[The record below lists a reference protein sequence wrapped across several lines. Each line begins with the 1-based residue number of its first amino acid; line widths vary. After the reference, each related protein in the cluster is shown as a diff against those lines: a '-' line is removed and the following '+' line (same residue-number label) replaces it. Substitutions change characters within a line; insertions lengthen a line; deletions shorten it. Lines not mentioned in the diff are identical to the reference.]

1 VKRRVAALVAAAS
14 CVCAAA
20 GCGLGAG
27 DEQGGA
33 GAQIR
38 VTRDFGHHLVGA
50 AHEDA
55 VREDQTVMRFL
66 HSDFDVGT
74 SDGGRFVQSI
84 EGLKGAGSEGQ
95 KDWFFWV
102 NGVESDRGAADY
114 EVKPGARVQW
124 DYRDWSASMRV
135 PAIVGAFPQPLDGGW
150 EDKRRPVRLE
160 CEESSSK
167 ACTDVKKRLDGV
179 GIPVSE
185 SSIGAPYTETVI
197 RVLVGRWPALR
208 QSVSLLEDGPKD
220 SGVFATFAKD
230 GRSLALLDG
239 AGDTAREVEPGDGT
253 GIVAALFPRTDQLSW
268 VITGLDQPAVD
279 SAADALSAKRLRDA
293 FAVAV
298 TGSKTEKLPL
308 EVP

>member
-1 VKRRVAALVAAAS
+1 MRRVVALVAASCCVLAS
-14 CVCAAA
+14 

-27 DEQGGA
+27 DEQAGG

-38 VTRDFGHHLVGA
+38 VTRDFGHHLVGT

-84 EGLKGAGSEGQ
+84 DGLKGAGSEGQ

-124 DYRDWSASMRV
+124 DYRDWRSTMRV

-150 EDKRRPVRLE
+150 EGKRRPVRIE
-160 CEESSSK
+160 CDQSTAT
-167 ACTDVKKRLDGV
+167 ACKEVKQRLDDVGV
-179 GIPVSE
+179 PVSE

-197 RVLVGRWPALR
+197 RVLVGRWTALR
-208 QSVSLLEDGPKD
+208 QSIAMLEGDPKD
-220 SGVFATFAKD
+220 SGVFARFAKD
-230 GRSLALLDG
+230 GSSLALLDG
-239 AGDTAREVEPGDGT
+239 DGDVAREVKPGDGT
-253 GIVAALFPRTDQLSW
+253 GIVAAMFPRTDQLSW
-268 VITGLDQPAVD
+268 VITGLDEPAVD
-279 SAADALSAKRLRDA
+279 AAAGALSAKTLRDA

-308 EVP
+308 EAP